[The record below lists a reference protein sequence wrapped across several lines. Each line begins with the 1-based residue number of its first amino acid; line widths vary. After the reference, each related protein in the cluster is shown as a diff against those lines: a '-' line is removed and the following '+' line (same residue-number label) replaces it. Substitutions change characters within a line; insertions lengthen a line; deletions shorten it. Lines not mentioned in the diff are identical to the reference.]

1 MPSVQRLLED
11 RLATAIRAA
20 FPEAAQARAVVMPVQ
35 DERFGD
41 YQANGAMAL
50 AKRLGRKP
58 RDVAAAIVAAADLA
72 DVADP
77 PEIAGPGFINLR
89 LSAGWLAGQLAGM
102 LDDARLGVPCP
113 GERRTIVV
121 DYSAPNL
128 AKEMHVGHL
137 RSTIIGDALVRVLD
151 FLGHTVIRQNHVG
164 DWGTQF
170 GMLTAHFYQETSGM
184 DERTD
189 VITSRQGAFIMD
201 LEEFYRQ
208 AKRRFDEDP
217 KFASVA
223 REFVVRLQRGDL
235 EVRRLWEQVKRISLW
250 HCDQVYRRLGINF
263 ANEDFRG
270 ESAYNDV
277 LADIIKALADKG
289 LLTESQGAQCVFL
302 KDAEGKPLFAA
313 KDGSPLPLIVQ
324 KSDEGYLYATTDL
337 AAVAFRTGNL
347 PGTANPESEIR
358 NPNSPRADRILYV
371 TDARQSLHF
380 RMMFAAARAAGFAPP
395 EVSLEHVAFGM
406 MMGSDNRPF
415 KTREGGTVK
424 LMDLLD
430 EAERRALDLVTQKN
444 DQDVA
449 AERAEALSDDE
460 KKDIARVVGIGALK
474 YADLSQNRTKDYV
487 FAWDKMLALDGNTAP
502 YMQYA
507 CARINSIA
515 RRGGL
520 DLAALMRGP
529 ASGEGFML
537 AEPAER
543 RLALALLQFAETVE
557 TVADDCVPHVLCGY
571 LYRLAGAF
579 MGFYETCPVLKADE
593 PLRTSRLALC
603 GLTTKVIAKGLD
615 LLGIATAER
624 M

>member
-1 MPSVQRLLED
+1 
-11 RLATAIRAA
+11 
-20 FPEAAQARAVVMPVQ
+20 
-35 DERFGD
+35 
-41 YQANGAMAL
+41 
-50 AKRLGRKP
+50 
-58 RDVAAAIVAAADLA
+58 
-72 DVADP
+72 
-77 PEIAGPGFINLR
+77 
-89 LSAGWLAGQLAGM
+89 
-102 LDDARLGVPCP
+102 
-113 GERRTIVV
+113 
-121 DYSAPNL
+121 
-128 AKEMHVGHL
+128 
-137 RSTIIGDALVRVLD
+137 
-151 FLGHTVIRQNHVG
+151 
-164 DWGTQF
+164 
-170 GMLTAHFYQETSGM
+170 
-184 DERTD
+184 
-189 VITSRQGAFIMD
+189 
-201 LEEFYRQ
+201 
-208 AKRRFDEDP
+208 
-217 KFASVA
+217 
-223 REFVVRLQRGDL
+223 
-235 EVRRLWEQVKRISLW
+235 
-250 HCDQVYRRLGINF
+250 
-263 ANEDFRG
+263 
-270 ESAYNDV
+270 
-277 LADIIKALADKG
+277 
-289 LLTESQGAQCVFL
+289 
-302 KDAEGKPLFAA
+302 
-313 KDGSPLPLIVQ
+313 
-324 KSDEGYLYATTDL
+324 
-337 AAVAFRTGNL
+337 
-347 PGTANPESEIR
+347 
-358 NPNSPRADRILYV
+358 
-371 TDARQSLHF
+371 DARQGLHF
-380 RMMFAAARAAGFAPP
+380 RMVFAVARKAGFAPP
-395 EVSLEHVAFGM
+395 AVSLEHVAFGTM
-406 MMGSDNRPF
+406 LGADGRPF
-415 KTREGGTVK
+415 RTREGGTVK

-593 PLRTSRLALC
+593 PIRTSRLALC
-603 GLTTKVIAKGLD
+603 GLTVKVIAKGLD